1 MHPDMGS
8 HPERRTSAPPAARQ
22 VEGRINYL
30 GDMAVRPR
38 FYAVD
43 YSRDNLVLDG
53 RSMPIRDARFAAPP
67 PSLDREGFTLVPH
80 RSAVS
85 EFRDLE
91 TVQRVYLPE
100 VQRLMLELTGAERIL
115 MTPGAV
121 LRFGERSKEFGS
133 RVNTRPARF
142 VHVDYTPQSAPG
154 LLNPLLAAAGIR
166 LGPGQR
172 YAGYNIWRVLSD
184 PPQDVPLA
192 LCDARTVAPEDLV
205 AGDAVFDA
213 PNQPEWGF
221 EAFLV
226 RGSPAHRWSY
236 FSNMTRDEALI
247 FKACD
252 TDSTQ
257 PVRVPHVAFDDPA
270 CPPDVPPR
278 ASVEV
283 RCFALF

>member
-1 MHPDMGS
+1 M
-8 HPERRTSAPPAARQ
+8 
-22 VEGRINYL
+22 VEARINYL
-30 GDMAVRPR
+30 GAMSVRPR

-43 YSRDNLVLDG
+43 YSRDNLVIDG
-53 RSMPIRDARFAAPP
+53 RTMPIRDARAAGPSS
-67 PSLDREGFTLVPH
+67 SLDREGFTLVPH

-85 EFRDLE
+85 EFRDMD

-100 VQRLMLELTGAERIL
+100 IQQLMLGLTGAERIL

-154 LLNPLLAAAGIR
+154 LVGPLLEAAGIKLR
-166 LGPGQR
+166 SGQR
-172 YAGYNIWRVLSD
+172 YAGYNIWRVLSE

-192 LCDARTVAPEDLV
+192 VCDARTVQAVDLV
-205 AGDAVFDA
+205 TGDAVFDA

-226 RGSPAHRWSY
+226 RPNPAHRWCY
-236 FSNMTRDEALI
+236 FPNMTRNEALI
-247 FKACD
+247 FKAYD
-252 TDSTQ
+252 TDPAR
-257 PVRVPHVAFDDPA
+257 PVRVPHVAFDDPT
-270 CPPDVPPR
+270 CPPGVPPR

-283 RCFALF
+283 RCFALFD

>member
-8 HPERRTSAPPAARQ
+8 QPERRTSAPPAARQ

-53 RSMPIRDARFAAPP
+53 RSMPIRDARCAEPP
-67 PSLDREGFTLVPH
+67 ASLEREGFMLVPH

-154 LLNPLLAAAGIR
+154 LLKPLLAAAGIG
-166 LGPGQR
+166 LEPGRR
-172 YAGYNIWRVLSD
+172 YAGYNIWRVLSE

-226 RGSPAHRWSY
+226 RGNSAHRWSY
-236 FSNMTRDEALI
+236 FSNMSRDEALI
-247 FKACD
+247 FKAYD
-252 TDSTQ
+252 TDSKR

-270 CPPDVPPR
+270 CPRDVPPR